1 MIEKSKIR
9 ILQHNVAKS
18 TNTMISCLKYTFD
31 QKTDI
36 ILMQES
42 WIEDN
47 EIIIFHF
54 AYDQIMSN
62 ISAEMIDQNKE
73 FRIMTFILKKSALKI
88 RFKSDI
94 SNDSDL

>member
-42 WIEDN
+42 WIEN
-47 EIIIFHF
+47 NKIIIFYF
-54 AYDQIMSN
+54 VYDRIMSN
-62 ISAEMIDQNKE
+62 KSVDMIDQNKKL
-73 FRIMTFILKKSALKI
+73 RIMTFILKKSTLKI
-88 RFKSDI
+88 TLRSNI
-94 SNDSDL
+94 TNDSNI

>member
-1 MIEKSKIR
+1 MIEKSKIQV
-9 ILQHNVAKS
+9 LQHNVAKS
-18 TNTMISCLKYTFD
+18 TNTMISCLEYAFD

-47 EIIIFHF
+47 EITISHP
-54 AYDQIMSN
+54 AYDQIMSS
-62 ISAEMIDQNKE
+62 ISAEMIDQNKKP
-73 FRIMTFILKKSALKI
+73 RTMTFVSKKSALKI
-88 RFKSDI
+88 TPRSDI